1 MTAAS
6 TRRRLPSRRG
16 HLGIDFEHAGF
27 MYTAGVGFFDDAC
40 QQPAEIFLTTN
51 KIGTLL
57 DVNARDAAIA
67 ASLLLQHGCPIETLR
82 CALTRNADGT
92 ASGPLAHVLDL
103 LHGQS
108 CEKCRGQS

>member
-16 HLGIDFEHAGF
+16 QLVIEFEHAGF

-51 KIGTLL
+51 KTGTLL

-67 ASLLLQHGCPIETLR
+67 ASLLLQHGCPIEKLR

-103 LHGQS
+103 LHRQS